1 MQNRTP
7 ITFPRISRTIDDI
20 RASLFARIEA
30 VQDELAAAGFLPR
43 RLNLNKGIARG
54 LIELTAWG
62 IWQVYNLLEILVKQ
76 AIPATATGIWLDL
89 HLAAVGLSRKK
100 WTKAIGRV
108 RFFRDGNLAGNI
120 VIPAGRILRTL
131 PDGAGEIYRFV
142 TTEAAVLL
150 ADEDF
155 VDVPVI
161 AEEYGAGSNAGPG
174 QICELVTPVVGIRA
188 VSNQADWLISEGA
201 DKERDDQAYERY
213 QLRWMGLN
221 GCTKYAY
228 KAWALS
234 VPGCVS
240 VEILDQHPRG
250 QGTVGVVVRGSAGLP
265 TEALL
270 ERVREA
276 IAEQAPIN
284 DDWFVISPDA
294 VTIRVCGRL
303 HFVHG
308 DPVLLVHEATQ
319 RVYSLFAE
327 VSKHADITPLKIG
340 QDVPLDL
347 LTAVTMGVSS
357 VKSVDWLDPVE
368 DVVVSKSGLAIL
380 LEVDFTTY
388 QEAEE

>member
-7 ITFPRISRTIDDI
+7 ITFPRISRTIDEI
-20 RASLFARIEA
+20 RESLFARIEA

-76 AIPATATGIWLDL
+76 AVPATATGIWLNL
-89 HLAAVGLSRKK
+89 HLAAVGLFRKM
-100 WTKAIGRV
+100 WTKATGRV
-108 RFFRDGNLAGNI
+108 RFFRDGNIAGNI
-120 VIPAGRILRTL
+120 VIPSGRIVRTL

-155 VDVPVI
+155 VDVPVT
-161 AEEYGAGSNAGPG
+161 AEEYGTGSNAGPG
-174 QICELVTPVVGIRA
+174 QICELVTPVIGVRGVTN
-188 VSNQADWLISEGA
+188 VSGWLVSEGA
-201 DKERDDQAYERY
+201 DKETDDQARERY

-234 VPGCVS
+234 VTGCVS

-270 ERVREA
+270 KRVEEA

-294 VTIRVCGRL
+294 VPVAVSGRL
-303 HFVHG
+303 HFVNG
-308 DPVLLVHEATQ
+308 DPELLKHEALQ

-327 VSKHADITPLKIG
+327 TSKHSDITPVKIG

-347 LTAVTMGVSS
+347 LTKVAMGVSG
-357 VKSVDWLDPVE
+357 VKSVNWNSPSE
-368 DVVVSKSGLAIL
+368 DLVVPKSGLAIL
-380 LEVDFTTY
+380 AEASFTTC

>member
-7 ITFPRISRTIDDI
+7 TTFPRISRTIDDI

-30 VQDELAAAGFLPR
+30 VQDELATAGFLPR

-62 IWQVYNLLEILVKQ
+62 IWQIYNLLEILVKQ

-89 HLAAVGLSRKK
+89 HLAAVGLTRKK
-100 WTKAIGRV
+100 ATKAIGRV
-108 RFFRDGNLAGNI
+108 RFFRDASVGGNI
-120 VIPAGRILRTL
+120 VIPAGRIVRTL

-150 ADEDF
+150 AEEEF
-155 VDVPVI
+155 VDVPVV

-174 QICELVTPVVGIRA
+174 QICELVTPVIGVRA

-201 DKERDDQAYERY
+201 DKERDDQAQERY

-228 KAWALS
+228 EAWALS
-234 VPGCVS
+234 VTGCVS
-240 VEILDQHPRG
+240 VEILDKHPRG

-276 IAEQAPIN
+276 IAKKAPIN

-294 VTIRVCGRL
+294 VTITVCGCL

-308 DPVLLVHEATQ
+308 DPVRLIHEATQ
-319 RVYSLFAE
+319 RIYSLFAE
-327 VSKHADITPLKIG
+327 VSKYADITPLKIG

-347 LTAVTMGVSS
+347 LTAVVMGVSG
-357 VKSVDWLDPVE
+357 VKSVDWNTPTE
-368 DVVVSKSGLAIL
+368 DVVVSKSGLAML
-380 LEVDFTTY
+380 LETAFTTH
-388 QEAEE
+388 QEAED